1 VKKFPAF
8 DGLRAFAAIGV
19 VVVHTAFYAG
29 LPYRSSLATY
39 TARAEIGVSV
49 FFVISGFLLYRPF
62 VVARLSGRST
72 PDAAKFWVRRFFRIV
87 PAYWLALT
95 VAVYVL
101 HVGTVPAGWPG
112 ALSHYLFLQ
121 IYFSSQVFT
130 GLGPSW
136 SLCVEVSF
144 YLFLPLYA
152 MVVAA
157 RSATP
162 HPQLRREV
170 VGLLLLTATS
180 FVFRAWI
187 FTRHVPCGTRCLTH
201 PPITS
206 AMASW
211 LPAYLDLFAIG
222 MLLAVLSAWFSV
234 HGREPEWLA
243 HRAMPWICWALAVGA
258 YVAVSHLGIKP
269 LPVYVASAQV
279 EILRQTLYGI
289 FALLLVAPAVFGP
302 QEEGAIRRLL
312 RWSPVAWVG
321 VVSYGVYLWHAA
333 VIQEFF
339 NWTSAR
345 ELAVP
350 FWILF
355 LSVLAGSVVVATI
368 SYLALE
374 QPLLEYA
381 SRITRRKKTAPER
394 EHLPSGA
401 DARPDVSD
409 GTVAVVS
416 PRHAGK
422 ADVVAALAHGAQS
435 WRASLGPRWFL
446 PGLGAIVALAAAIR
460 VAFAARWTFGRPLPG
475 DASFFHGTAA
485 SIAGGRGYSFAS
497 LVPPHHL
504 VPTAQHPPLFPTVLA
519 AFDILGLH
527 SMDAQRIA
535 LGVVAS
541 AAVFLTGLVGHR
553 VGGPLV
559 GLVAA
564 GIAAA
569 DPLWFQPSAALMSE
583 SVYLIIIAT
592 VLLVALRS
600 LERPTRWRFVVLG
613 AAVGLAAL
621 TRSDALGLSVILG
634 VPLVLSAVRTARAR
648 LGLARCI
655 LAGLALVLAPWLI
668 RNEIQMGGLALSDN
682 QGGTLAGSY
691 CPQALDPGNF
701 NYGGFD
707 GFCADAGAAYLVR
720 EAPPPNHARSWT
732 ELSVS
737 NALWSATQPVIRRN
751 LGALPG
757 VVVARVENTLGLA
770 RTNQQVYLGALEGA
784 VHSFERFGLELGRV
798 LLVAELLGAI
808 VLFRRSRARCAVVL
822 APVVAVAV
830 NSAIFYGS
838 TRFLAM
844 AEPSLAV
851 FAALGAG
858 AVVAWLRRRVPPK
871 RASREGDEPNVVVAL
886 VGADSSRSPA
896 APFPA
901 RSQAM
906 D

>member
-1 VKKFPAF
+1 
-8 DGLRAFAAIGV
+8 
-19 VVVHTAFYAG
+19 
-29 LPYRSSLATY
+29 LATY

-62 VVARLSGRST
+62 VVARLSGRAA
-72 PDAAKFWVRRFFRIV
+72 PDASKFWVRRLFRIV

-101 HVGTVPAGWPG
+101 HVGAIPAGWPG

-121 IYFSSQVFT
+121 IYFSSQIFT

-136 SLCVEVSF
+136 SLCVEMSF

-152 MVVAA
+152 MVVAL

-162 HPQLRREV
+162 QRQLRREV
-170 VGLLLLTATS
+170 VGLLVLTATS
-180 FVFRAWI
+180 YAFRALI
-187 FTRHVPCGTRCLTH
+187 LTRHTPCGTRCLTH

-234 HGREPEWLA
+234 HEREPGWLG
-243 HRAMPWICWALAVGA
+243 HRAMPWICWTLALVT

-269 LPVYVASAQV
+269 LPVYHASAPTN
-279 EILRQTLYGI
+279 ILRQSLYGI
-289 FALLLVAPAVFGP
+289 FACLLVAPAVFGP

-312 RWSPVAWVG
+312 RWSPIAWVG
-321 VVSYGVYLWHAA
+321 VVSYGVYLWHGA

-355 LSVLAGSVVVATI
+355 VSVLAGSIVVATI

-381 SRITRRKKTAPER
+381 SRVTRRKRTVAER
-394 EHLPSGA
+394 EPLHLGPA
-401 DARPDVSD
+401 ARPVSRD
-409 GTVAVVS
+409 GA
-416 PRHAGK
+416 
-422 ADVVAALAHGAQS
+422 VAAKSARHLRKAGVLTALDRGARS
-435 WRASLGPRWFL
+435 WRDSLGPRWFL
-446 PGLGAIVALAAAIR
+446 PGLGVIVALAAAIR

-475 DASFFHGTAA
+475 DASFFHTTAA
-485 SIAGGRGYSFAS
+485 SLAGGHGYAFAS
-497 LVPPHHL
+497 LVPPHH
-504 VPTAQHPPLFPTVLA
+504 VAPTAQHPPLFPMVLA
-519 AFDILGLH
+519 VFDVLGLH
-527 SMDAQRIA
+527 SIDEQRIA

-541 AAVFLTGLVGHR
+541 AAVFLTGLVAHR

-569 DPLWFQPSAALMSE
+569 DPLWVQPGAALMSE
-583 SVYLIIIAT
+583 SVYLITIAA
-592 VLLVALRS
+592 VLLLALRC
-600 LERPTRWRFVVLG
+600 LEHPTRWRFLVLG
-613 AAVGLAAL
+613 GAVGLAAL
-621 TRSDALGLSVILG
+621 TRSDALGLTVILG
-634 VPLVLSAVRTARAR
+634 VPLVLCAVRTARAR

-668 RNEIQMGGLALSDN
+668 RNDIQMGGLALSDN

-691 CPQALDPGNF
+691 CPQALDPSSF

-707 GFCADAGAAYLVR
+707 GFCADAGAAYIVK
-720 EAPPPNHARSWT
+720 ESPPLNHARAWT

-770 RTNQQVYLGALEGA
+770 RTNQEVYLGAIEGA
-784 VHSFERFGLELGRV
+784 DPSLERFGLELGRV

-808 VLFRRSRARCAVVL
+808 VLFRMSRARCAVLL
-822 APVVAVAV
+822 APVIAIAV
-830 NSAIFYGS
+830 NSSVFYGS

-851 FAALGAG
+851 FAALGVG
-858 AVVAWLRRRVPPK
+858 AVVAWLRRRVPPE
-871 RASREGDEPNVVVAL
+871 RAEPEGDQPESAVAL
-886 VGADSSRSPA
+886 VATGPSDSPVSSYA
-896 APFPA
+896 E
-901 RSQAM
+901 RSQIL